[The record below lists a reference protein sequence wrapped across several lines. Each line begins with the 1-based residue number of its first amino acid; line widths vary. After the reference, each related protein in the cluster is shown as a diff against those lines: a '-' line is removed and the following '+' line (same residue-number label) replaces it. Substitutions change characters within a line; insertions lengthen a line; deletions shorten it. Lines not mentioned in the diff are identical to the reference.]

1 MFGGTLLLTAL
12 STALAGA
19 LLTDAMRHIV
29 FGAVVLCA
37 ILALQER
44 AARKAPRKQKIVY
57 DRRFAMS

>member
-1 MFGGTLLLTAL
+1 
-12 STALAGA
+12 
-19 LLTDAMRHIV
+19 MRHIV

-44 AARKAPRKQKIVY
+44 AARKARRKQKIVY